1 VNSDNGHKGDVM
13 APTKKF
19 EDALSPQQRRAFR
32 ALTTPEKIQQFLDRI
47 RYHEEDSY
55 HCPLTTM
62 KTGRGCCF
70 EGALLAAAALARLGH
85 LPLIVTLVARDDDDH
100 VLAIY
105 KKNKRWGALAKS
117 LYPGLR
123 SRQPVYRT
131 LRELVMSYFEFYFN
145 SKAQRTLREYSMP
158 LDLTKFDAESWMKKE
173 ETMPRISE
181 ALDSAR
187 HMRVVSPHRA
197 GRLPNVDKWLFD
209 AEMHGAARAK
219 HYR

>member
-1 VNSDNGHKGDVM
+1 MKAIGQ
-13 APTKKF
+13 F
-19 EDALSPQQRRAFR
+19 EKALSARQRRSFR

-47 RYHEEDSY
+47 VYHEEDTY
-55 HCPLTTM
+55 HCPLTTIR
-62 KTGRGCCF
+62 TGKGCCF
-70 EGALLAAAALARLGH
+70 EGALVAAAALWRLGH
-85 LPLIVTLVARDDDDH
+85 GPLIVTLVARDDDDH

-117 LYPGLR
+117 QYPGLR

-145 SKAQRTLREYSMP
+145 PRAQRSLREYSLP
-158 LDLTKFDAESWMKKE
+158 LDLTKFDAESWMEKE
-173 ETMPRISE
+173 ETMPRISD

-187 HMRVVSPHRA
+187 HMRVVSPGRA
-197 GRLPNVDKWLFD
+197 KTMPKVDKWLFD
-209 AEMHGAARAK
+209 AEMRGAARARRRAK